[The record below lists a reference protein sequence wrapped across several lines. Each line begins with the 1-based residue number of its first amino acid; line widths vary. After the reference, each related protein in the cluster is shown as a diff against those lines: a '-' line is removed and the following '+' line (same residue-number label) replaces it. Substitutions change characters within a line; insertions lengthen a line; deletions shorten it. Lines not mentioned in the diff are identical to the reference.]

1 MGNVISIIMTIIRD
15 HENSDRNAF
24 PVDKAHLVFL
34 HCYYFLYECTELVC
48 VTRFRL
54 RLQELGGCV

>member
-24 PVDKAHLVFL
+24 PVDKAHLVFYIVTTF
-34 HCYYFLYECTELVC
+34 CMSVQSWC
-48 VTRFRL
+48 V
-54 RLQELGGCV
+54 